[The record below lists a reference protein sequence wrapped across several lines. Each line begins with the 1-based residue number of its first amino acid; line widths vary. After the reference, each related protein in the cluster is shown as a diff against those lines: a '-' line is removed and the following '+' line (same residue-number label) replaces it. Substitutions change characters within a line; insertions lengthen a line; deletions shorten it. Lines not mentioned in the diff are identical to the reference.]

1 MLYCITV
8 NYTPNALQ
16 AMAKNPNFKRSE
28 AVEKL
33 VTTAGGKLV
42 AMYGTIVDGP
52 GAMAIIDV
60 DPNVAP
66 AIAALVASSDGI
78 HNVKTQRLFTM
89 DEVMA
94 VRQMRAR
101 LQASYR
107 PPGQ

>member
-1 MLYCITV
+1 MLYCITA

-33 VTTAGGKLV
+33 VTAAGGKLV

-60 DPNVAP
+60 DPSVAP
-66 AIAALVASSDGI
+66 AIAALVASSDGV
-78 HNVKTQRLFTM
+78 HNVRAQRLFTM
-89 DEVMA
+89 DEVVA

-101 LQASYR
+101 LQVSYR

>member
-1 MLYCITV
+1 MLYCITA

-33 VTTAGGKLV
+33 VTAAGGKLV
-42 AMYGTIVDGP
+42 AMYGTSVDGP

-60 DPNVAP
+60 DPSVAP
-66 AIAALVASSDGI
+66 AIAALVASFDGV
-78 HNVKTQRLFTM
+78 HNVRAQRLFTM
-89 DEVMA
+89 DEVVA

-101 LQASYR
+101 LQASYM

>member
-1 MLYCITV
+1 MLYCITA
-8 NYTPNALQ
+8 NYTPHALQ
-16 AMAKNPNFKRSE
+16 AMAKNPNYKRSE
-28 AVEKL
+28 AVETL
-33 VTTAGGKLV
+33 VTAAGGKLV

-60 DPNVAP
+60 EPNVGP

-78 HNVKTQRLFTM
+78 HNVGAQRLFTM

-94 VRQMRAR
+94 IRQMRAR
-101 LQASYR
+101 LQANYR

>member
-1 MLYCITV
+1 MLYCITA

-33 VTTAGGKLV
+33 VTAAGGKLV

-60 DPNVAP
+60 
-66 AIAALVASSDGI
+66 
-78 HNVKTQRLFTM
+78 
-89 DEVMA
+89 A

>member
-1 MLYCITV
+1 MYCITA
-8 NYTPNALQ
+8 NYAPNALQ

-33 VTTAGGKLV
+33 VTAAGGKLV

-60 DPNVAP
+60 DPSVAP
-66 AIAALVASSDGI
+66 AIAALVASSDGV
-78 HNVKTQRLFTM
+78 HNVRAQPLFTM
-89 DEVMA
+89 DEVVA

>member
-1 MLYCITV
+1 MYCITA
-8 NYTPNALQ
+8 NYTPNELQ

-33 VTTAGGKLV
+33 VTAAGGKLV

-60 DPNVAP
+60 DPSVAP
-66 AIAALVASSDGI
+66 AIAALVASSDGV
-78 HNVKTQRLFTM
+78 HNVRAQRLFAI
-89 DEVMA
+89 DEVVA